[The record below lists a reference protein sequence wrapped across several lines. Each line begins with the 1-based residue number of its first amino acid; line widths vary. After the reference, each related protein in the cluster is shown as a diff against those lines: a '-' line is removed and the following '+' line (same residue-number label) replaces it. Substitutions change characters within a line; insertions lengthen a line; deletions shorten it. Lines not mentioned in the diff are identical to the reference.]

1 MALAYQTFSDPQ
13 AAARFLIERPEARLL
28 GGGTILVRRVN
39 EGDIS
44 IGTYVRVLAPE
55 LKQIDIAN
63 DIVRLGAGVTMS
75 ELPSPQRL
83 RSSLPSLSQSAARRS
98 RGGDGR
104 GQSFRAESPWRLR
117 CSAACAGCRCF
128 H

>member
-1 MALAYQTFSDPQ
+1 M
-13 AAARFLIERPEARLL
+13 
-28 GGGTILVRRVN
+28 RRVN

-75 ELPSPQRL
+75 RIAKSPAL
-83 RSSLPSLSQSAARRS
+83 TFLAPVAEIQSAVPPFARR
-98 RGGDGR
+98 RR
-104 GQSFRAESPWRLR
+104 
-117 CSAACAGCRCF
+117 
-128 H
+128 